1 MLGGEGEGYKGDLEI
16 YPDGTGKGQAVT
28 DKGKRLCEQWIKIEN
43 SKVEVRNGD
52 KKIGVNSW

>member
-28 DKGKRLCEQWIKIEN
+28 DKGKKIMIEGTWEI
-43 SKVEVRNGD
+43 VGD
-52 KKIGVNSW
+52 EFPCMERGIQRK